1 MQEQADYDSPWKEM
15 IENYFLEFM
24 TFFFPEIAA
33 DIDWELGYEFLDKEL
48 QQVVRDAEM
57 GRRIADKLVK
67 VRRKGSRNDLWV
79 FIHIEVQGTHEIAFE
94 ERMYVYNYRLF
105 DRYHQPICSLA
116 VLADERR
123 DWKPTRFQYDI
134 WGCQAGLTF
143 PVVKLIE
150 YQAQDLEAHPNLF
163 ALAVLAYSKTLDTK
177 KQPDQ
182 RFEWKFRLYRML
194 YDRGYERRDIL
205 ELMRFI
211 DWVMVLPD
219 ELQLRF
225 DETITAYEE
234 ERRMQ
239 YVTSFERIGMEKGR
253 REGRLQGIQQG
264 IQEGIQQGI
273 QEGIQQGVQQ
283 GIQQGVQQGLQQGL
297 EKGQLKQSRIA
308 VIDVLTVRFQVVPIS
323 LVNQI
328 LRCEELA
335 LLQVLLR
342 QAAIIPSL
350 AEFEAALSE
359 AIAAQNPQR
368 GIEK

>member
-15 IENYFLEFM
+15 IEGYFLEFM

-33 DIDWELGYEFLDKEL
+33 DIDWDLGYEFLDKEL
-48 QQVVRDAEM
+48 QQVARDAEM

-67 VRRKGSRNDLWV
+67 VRRNGSRSDLWV

-105 DRYHQPICSLA
+105 DCYHQPICSLA
-116 VLADERR
+116 VLADERQS
-123 DWKPTRFQYDI
+123 WKPTRFQYDI

-150 YQAQDLEAHPNLF
+150 YHAQDLETHPNMF
-163 ALAVLAYSKTLDTK
+163 ALATLAYLKTLDTK
-177 KQPDQ
+177 KQPEQ
-182 RFEWKFRLYRML
+182 RYEWKFRLYRVL
-194 YDRGYERRDIL
+194 YDRGYERQDIL

-219 ELQLRF
+219 ELQFRF

-234 ERRMQ
+234 EQHMQ
-239 YVTSFERIGMEKGR
+239 YITSFERIGMEKGR
-253 REGRLQGIQQG
+253 REG
-264 IQEGIQQGI
+264 
-273 QEGIQQGVQQ
+273 
-283 GIQQGVQQGLQQGL
+283 IQQGVQQGLQQGL
-297 EKGQLKQSRIA
+297 ERGQLEQSRLA

-328 LRCEELA
+328 LRCEELV
-335 LLQVLLR
+335 LLQALLR

-350 AEFEAALSE
+350 AEFEATLRE
-359 AIAAQNPQR
+359 AVAAQNPQR